1 MQKNDLLVW
10 IDLEMTGLNPNLD
23 TILEIAVVITD
34 NNLHVIAQGPDL
46 IIYQSEEILLAM
58 HEEVKTIHNT
68 SGLYTEVL
76 QSTTSL
82 KQAQEQVLDFVR
94 QYCNPKTA
102 LLCGNSVWMDKT
114 FLSVHMPQLND
125 FFHYRIIDVSTLK
138 ELARRWYPHEKL
150 EVTTKSENHRA
161 LEDVLE
167 SIEEIK
173 HYRKVMFK

>member
-1 MQKNDLLVW
+1 MQKNNLLVW
-10 IDLEMTGLNPNLD
+10 IDLEMTGLNPNID

-34 NNLHVIAQGPDL
+34 NNLNVIARGPDL
-46 IIYQSEEILLAM
+46 IIYQQEETLLGM
-58 HEEVKTIHNT
+58 HEEVKALHHA
-68 SGLYTEVL
+68 SGLYSKVL

-82 KQAQEQVLDFVR
+82 KQAEEQVLDFVG
-94 QYCNPKTA
+94 QYCTPKTA
-102 LLCGNSVWMDKT
+102 LLCGNSVWMDKA
-114 FLSVHMPQLND
+114 FLSAHMRQLND

-150 EVTTKSENHRA
+150 EVTTKSKNHRA

-173 HYRKVMFK
+173 QYRKVMFK